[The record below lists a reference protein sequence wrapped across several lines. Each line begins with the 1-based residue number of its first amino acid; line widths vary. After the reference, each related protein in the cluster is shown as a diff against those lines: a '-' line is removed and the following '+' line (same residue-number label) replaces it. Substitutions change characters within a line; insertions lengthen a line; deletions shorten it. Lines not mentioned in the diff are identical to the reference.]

1 MKKFTYLLRK
11 KTIIL
16 ILLVVLPTCIFA
28 QGNAKPSC
36 EFWRK
41 VQYGGAVGLNI
52 GGGFTNALL
61 APSAKYNVDETI
73 SIGVGLQGSYV
84 ASNNNYSSL
93 IYGGSIFALAN
104 LSDEIQLSA
113 DLDQLKVNTT
123 YDSVFSIP
131 SKHFWNTALFLG
143 VGFRSENI
151 TVGAKYNVLFKKEDS
166 VYSDAFMPFVRVYF

>member
-1 MKKFTYLLRK
+1 MKKIIHLLRK
-11 KTIIL
+11 KAITL
-16 ILLVVLPTCIFA
+16 IFLVALPSYIFG
-28 QGNAKPSC
+28 QGNVTSSC

-41 VQYGGAVGLNI
+41 VQYGGAVGLNV
-52 GGGFTNALL
+52 GGGFTNILM

-73 SIGVGLQGSYV
+73 SVGAGLQGSYV
-84 ASNNNYSSL
+84 ASNNDYNSF

-104 LSDEIQLSA
+104 LSNEIQLSA

-123 YDSVFSIP
+123 YNSAFSIP

-143 VGFRSENI
+143 VGFRSENV